1 MVTETIKSS
10 SDPLY
15 VKTINK
21 WSILDAFTTPSTPL
35 QFIGSFAL
43 RARTSPEGQYIYYA
57 VGDSKSRSSLFFHLP
72 VNNPRRTNSNLMGN
86 TYQLYLWVT
95 PRK

>member
-1 MVTETIKSS
+1 MLLQLLRLPFNL
-10 SDPLY
+10 SDLLHLEQEQAPK
-15 VKTINK
+15 VNI
-21 WSILDAFTTPSTPL
+21 
-35 QFIGSFAL
+35 
-43 RARTSPEGQYIYYA
+43 YA

-86 TYQLYLWVT
+86 TYQPYLWVT